1 MLAFPDAAAGGARTS
16 PARTRTRTAN
26 LGRRDPM
33 TPLLSDRGALALSGG
48 LGLPRGGGESTSQT
62 ALGSKFAPT
71 MGAVLCARRRPR
83 RWPEHLAGDK
93 GYSFPGVRRWLRRRR
108 IGPVIPTRSNQ
119 PREPDFDKKRY
130 RRRNVIERVVGWYK
144 ERRALGTRYDK
155 LAVNYLALWYVAIIE
170 NLLRRR
176 LSDTT

>member
-1 MLAFPDAAAGGARTS
+1 VP
-16 PARTRTRTAN
+16 RTRPRRGEPADHA
-26 LGRRDPM
+26 LGV
-33 TPLLSDRGALALSGG
+33 S
-48 LGLPRGGGESTSQT
+48 RGGFGTKVHLVWTARGLLLGVFLTAGQRQESR
-62 ALGSKFAPT
+62 AFAPT
-71 MGAVLCARRRPR
+71 MGAVLTARRRPR
-83 RWPEHLAGDK
+83 RWPKYVAGDK

-130 RRRNVIERVVGWYK
+130 RRRNVVERVVGWYK

-155 LAVNYLALWYVAIIE
+155 LAVNYRALWYVAMIE